1 MTHNL
6 FALQNAVKSIKPIVK
21 NLSEMDKE
29 LDSITQVTTV
39 GDLRSKLIEA
49 EEAKVE
55 VEAVLLERV
64 ICGKG
69 KHLLRQSHSTLNLF
83 QNALLQET
91 AEEWEQC
98 EKKLKDVRTWIEK
111 TKTVIESPQQ
121 KKKPLR
127 DQLGLCEKYL
137 ADSSIQK
144 TKIQMS
150 IEKLQVIVLAPHPP
164 ILTYQQKRYINPF
177 RFTSG
182 LALVV
187 TQKFVKQPP
196 TLCTIWMS

>member
-1 MTHNL
+1 MKRRQFDDNL

-69 KHLLRQSHSTLNLF
+69 NF
-83 QNALLQET
+83 F
-91 AEEWEQC
+91 
-98 EKKLKDVRTWIEK
+98 
-111 TKTVIESPQQ
+111 
-121 KKKPLR
+121 
-127 DQLGLCEKYL
+127 L
-137 ADSSIQK
+137 AAITFDFEFCFR
-144 TKIQMS
+144 M
-150 IEKLQVIVLAPHPP
+150 HCFR
-164 ILTYQQKRYINPF
+164 KRPKN
-177 RFTSG
+177 G
-182 LALVV
+182 NN
-187 TQKFVKQPP
+187 VKR
-196 TLCTIWMS
+196 S